1 MTTTRPL
8 LRGQAGRPIA
18 KGLQQALQR
27 QGFLITRHFLERL
40 QERALQQ
47 GVRFSP
53 SSFSRDFQRA
63 KHYRQTRPG
72 YTSRIAL
79 LRGMPIL
86 YRIGGRVGNR
96 IKLIGMLPQGALPP
110 VAAISPPRQVLREAF
125 LYELAF

>member
-1 MTTTRPL
+1 
-8 LRGQAGRPIA
+8 LRGQAGRPSA
-18 KGLQQALQR
+18 KGLQQALKR
-27 QGFLITRHFLERL
+27 QGFLVTHHFLERL

-47 GVRFSP
+47 GIRFSP

-63 KHYRQTRPG
+63 KHFRQTRPG
-72 YTSRIAL
+72 YNSRIAL

-110 VAAISPPRQVLREAF
+110 VAPIKAPRQVPRESF
-125 LYELAF
+125 LYELEL

>member
-8 LRGQAGRPIA
+8 LRGQAGRPSA
-18 KGLQQALQR
+18 KGLQQALKR
-27 QGFLITRHFLERL
+27 QGFLVTHHFLERL

-47 GVRFSP
+47 GIRFSP

-63 KHYRQTRPG
+63 KHFRQTRPG
-72 YTSRIAL
+72 YNSRIAL

-110 VAAISPPRQVLREAF
+110 VALIKAPRQVPRESF
-125 LYELAF
+125 LYELEL